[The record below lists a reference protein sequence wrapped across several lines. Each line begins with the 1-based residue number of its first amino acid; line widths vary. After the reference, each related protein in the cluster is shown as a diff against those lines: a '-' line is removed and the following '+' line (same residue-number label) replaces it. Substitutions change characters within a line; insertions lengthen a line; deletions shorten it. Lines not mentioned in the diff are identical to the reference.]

1 MTLTISRA
9 IPAVP
14 GVGGVGNE
22 REGPETWDLGLEE
35 ERVRQT
41 PRSSM
46 ARSNTASLAIE
57 ALAQISY
64 FQGLDA
70 GTLQAVAQSAIVRRY
85 TADEA
90 IFLEG
95 DPCAGLYVVQ
105 EGWLKSVKVSPV
117 GREQV
122 VRFIGPGETFN
133 EVSVLADTRNQVTVV
148 ALEAATV
155 WLIRRDALIRLL
167 EADRRLALSITQN
180 MANRVLH
187 LMSLIEDL
195 SLRTVES
202 RLARLLLEEAI
213 EATLHRRQWAT
224 QAEMAARLGT
234 VPDVLNR
241 ALRKLADGGLIHVD
255 RHQIQ
260 ILNRTDLEAKAL
272 LEP

>member
-1 MTLTISRA
+1 
-9 IPAVP
+9 
-14 GVGGVGNE
+14 
-22 REGPETWDLGLEE
+22 
-35 ERVRQT
+35 
-41 PRSSM
+41 
-46 ARSNTASLAIE
+46 
-57 ALAQISY
+57 
-64 FQGLDA
+64 
-70 GTLQAVAQSAIVRRY
+70 
-85 TADEA
+85 
-90 IFLEG
+90 LEG

-105 EGWLKSVKVSPV
+105 EGWLKSVKVSPA

-133 EVSVLADTRNQVTVV
+133 EVGLLADTPNQVTVI

-155 WLIRRDALIRLL
+155 WLIRRDALVRLL
-167 EADRRLALSITQN
+167 EADRRLARAITQN
-180 MANRVLH
+180 LANRVLH

-213 EATLHRRQWAT
+213 KATLHRRQWAT

-241 ALRKLADGGLIHVD
+241 ALRKLADEGLIRVE

-260 ILNRTDLEAKAL
+260 ILNRTALEARAL
-272 LEP
+272 LEL